1 VVVDAEKKENE
12 REKLFQVKRGKQK
25 CAQKRFDRVSIVR
38 DVRYRDLSGTNQ
50 NIPSLRDRKIT
61 ARQNE

>member
-38 DVRYRDLSGTNQ
+38 DVRLTRRNG
-50 NIPSLRDRKIT
+50 KILPP
-61 ARQNE
+61 

>member
-1 VVVDAEKKENE
+1 VPGVQGLLADSYARNAVAITP
-12 REKLFQVKRGKQK
+12 
-25 CAQKRFDRVSIVR
+25 IVGPTPAIAF
-38 DVRYRDLSGTNQ
+38 VRYRNLSGTNQ